1 MMVLPMVMRL
11 NENWKIGRLHHYTMC
26 KIYVDLQAA
35 SICLA
40 KIYIYIQA
48 ASITVKTQLKIML
61 DN

>member
-1 MMVLPMVMRL
+1 
-11 NENWKIGRLHHYTMC
+11 MC

-40 KIYIYIQA
+40 KKKKIQA